1 MKDLLYSNSFFT
13 FYSCMSKIMFF
24 CVEVNAAGKF
34 YVKFYSNEYRY
45 FEEWI

>member
-1 MKDLLYSNSFFT
+1 
-13 FYSCMSKIMFF
+13 
-24 CVEVNAAGKF
+24 VEVNAAGKF